1 MSIPSNMLQ
10 PSTRRPVMSQTL
22 STPAKMGFQTRV
34 VVALLITAL
43 LPLMAAIALANTVIQ
58 RASST
63 AFQDEFGEHLE
74 RSLGVYADL
83 ANAMKTSMRHEGAA
97 IAAQPAL
104 INAVTTDDGEALGR
118 ELNQAI
124 ESHSTL
130 VSVALLAKAG
140 DELAKSH
147 RARLLDERIERAFT
161 VQVPIADKRLELV
174 FAADRRRLDEM
185 EGAKRFADAWQVF
198 ADEYSGDLSS
208 RSYIGTFAVLFV
220 ITLVLAVIVG
230 ILVVR
235 PVIQRIH
242 QLAEATR
249 PVAEGDLTIRVQDDG
264 KDEIA
269 YLGYAF
275 NRMLEQLGRSRARID
290 FLKRMGEW
298 QQMAR
303 RLAHEIKN
311 PLTPIQLAVE
321 ECHRRYDGDDAKFK
335 NMLDTTKD
343 IVIEEVESLRRL
355 VSEFAAFARLPRAA
369 LGEGDLG
376 GFLREQK
383 PRLLREEIA
392 DDDDVELTI
401 EIEEGELPV
410 AIDRTMLYRVLV
422 ESGGQCQSKP
432 PKPDHDSAKRSR
444 SRRLR
449 GRRLSCCRSRTTARG
464 SHPSWA
470 LTVFDPYVTTKQEGS
485 GLGLAIV
492 KKIVIDHGGQI
503 EVDEGPL
510 GGARGFQHLAPSA
523 RLRGLVRSARS

>member
-1 MSIPSNMLQ
+1 
-10 PSTRRPVMSQTL
+10 MSQTL
-22 STPAKMGFQTRV
+22 TTPAKMGFQTRV
-34 VVALLITAL
+34 VAALVVTAL
-43 LPLMAAIALANTVIQ
+43 LPLVTAIALANTVIQ

-83 ANAMKTSMRHEGAA
+83 VEAMKTSMQHEGAA
-97 IAAQPAL
+97 IAASPTL
-104 INAVTTDDGEALGR
+104 REA
-118 ELNQAI
+118 
-124 ESHSTL
+124 
-130 VSVALLAKAG
+130 VSVAESSG
-140 DELAKSH
+140 DASPVNQELARVLAAHPTLSSAALH
-147 RARLLDERIERAFT
+147 RGEAVVASQRRAQPLDERVARAFT
-161 VQVPIADKRLELV
+161 VKVPMGASSLDLV
-174 FAADRRRLDEM
+174 FAADRRRIDEM
-185 EGAKRFADAWQVF
+185 EGAERFASAWRGF
-198 ADEYSGDLSS
+198 AAEYGGELTS
-208 RSYIGTFAVLFV
+208 RGYLATFAVLFA

-249 PVAEGDLTIRVQDDG
+249 PVADGDLSVRVHDDG
-264 KDEIA
+264 EDEIA

-321 ECHRRYDGDDAKFK
+321 ECHRRYTGDDPAYRR
-335 NMLDTTKD
+335 MLDTTRE

-355 VSEFAAFARLPRAA
+355 VSEFAELARLPRAA

-376 GFLREQK
+376 AFLREQQ
-383 PRLLREEIA
+383 PRLLREAIA
-392 DDDDVELTI
+392 ADEAVELTI

-410 AIDRTMLYRVLV
+410 ALDRTMLYRVLENLV
-422 ESGGQCQSKP
+422 ANAIQAAKA
-432 PKPDHDSAKRSR
+432 DHDSARVR
-444 SRRLR
+444 VRA
-449 GRRLSCCRSRTTARG
+449 LSEEGGYVLEVEDDGPGIPPKLGAS
-464 SHPSWA
+464 
-470 LTVFDPYVTTKQEGS
+470 VFDPYVTTKQDGS
-485 GLGLAIV
+485 GLGLTIV

-503 EVDEGPL
+503 EVDESPL
-510 GGARGFQHLAPSA
+510 GGARFRVTLPALGSEASFAAL
-523 RLRGLVRSARS
+523 ARSEAPLR

>member
-1 MSIPSNMLQ
+1 
-10 PSTRRPVMSQTL
+10 MSQTL
-22 STPAKMGFQTRV
+22 TTPAKMGFQTRV
-34 VVALLITAL
+34 VLALLITAS
-43 LPLMAAIALANTVIQ
+43 LPLLTAIAFANTVIQ

-63 AFQDEFGEHLE
+63 TFQDEFAGHLD

-83 ANAMKTSMRHEGAA
+83 VAAMKTSMQHEGSA
-97 IAAQPAL
+97 IAASPSLREASARAESGDASLVGAELEKVIAAHPTLLSAALRTPAEKIL
-104 INAVTTDDGEALGR
+104 ATR
-118 ELNQAI
+118 ERP
-124 ESHSTL
+124 
-130 VSVALLAKAG
+130 KP
-140 DELAKSH
+140 
-147 RARLLDERIERAFT
+147 LDERVERAFT
-161 VQVPIADKRLELV
+161 VKAPMGASTLELV
-174 FAADRRRLDEM
+174 FAADRRRIDEM
-185 EGAKRFADAWQVF
+185 EGAQRFANDWRGF
-198 ADEYSGDLSS
+198 AKEYGGELTS
-208 RSYIGTFAVLFV
+208 RGYIATFAVLFA
-220 ITLVLAVIVG
+220 ITLLLAVIVG

-249 PVAEGDLTIRVQDDG
+249 PVADGDLTIRVQDDG

-275 NRMLEQLGRSRARID
+275 NRMLDQLGRSRARID

-321 ECHRRYDGDDAKFK
+321 ECHRRYDGDDPAYRR
-335 NMLDTTKD
+335 MLDTTRE

-376 GFLREQK
+376 AFLREQK

-392 DDDDVELTI
+392 DDDAVELTI

-410 AIDRTMLYRVLV
+410 AIDRQMLYRVLSNLV
-422 ESGGQCQSKP
+422 ANAIQAAKA
-432 PKPDHDSAKRSR
+432 DHDSARVRVRAISEEDSYVLEVEDDGPGIPPKLGMS
-444 SRRLR
+444 
-449 GRRLSCCRSRTTARG
+449 
-464 SHPSWA
+464 
-470 LTVFDPYVTTKQEGS
+470 VFDPYVTTKQDGS
-485 GLGLAIV
+485 GLGLTIV

-503 EVDEGPL
+503 DVDESPL
-510 GGARGFQHLAPSA
+510 GGARFRISLPALGSEASFAAL
-523 RLRGLVRSARS
+523 ARSEAPLR